1 MERIDSFLHYGYDR
15 KTFDMCVPDI
25 TRHNLKVAKRLSLI
39 FLVIMTF
46 FLVLSLM
53 GMNRQFA
60 PVYATETIEFAF
72 TTVLADK
79 KDLGDRHS
87 RFIVILVALA
97 LISFG
102 VAASVA
108 DTRVVA
114 TAFHVMMIL
123 VAVFFVTTLIPMVCV
138 LGIGVVALIGTSIAY
153 KPAWLASGDTVN
165 AVIFFF
171 AAIVM
176 HYLTSQDRV
185 QNYLNLHELREARKA
200 LAIESHFDGL
210 SGLFNRTHFFEIAEA
225 LDMTEEYTVCLID
238 IDNFKLANDQYGH
251 HTGDLVIAALG
262 AAIRTALHL
271 KGKQGADAATAPA
284 AGRKTFAGRLGG
296 DEFIMLVGPDGPD
309 PHEAGRRVQEI
320 MAAGTYGELKGVGV
334 SIGYA
339 TTREYPGV
347 RVDKLYRVA
356 DIKMYQEK
364 KDHHAARA

>member
-1 MERIDSFLHYGYDR
+1 MERIQTFLHYGYDR
-15 KTFDMCVPDI
+15 KIYDSCAPDI
-25 TRHNLKVAKRLSLI
+25 ARHNLKVAKRLSLI
-39 FLVIMTF
+39 FLVIMVL
-46 FLVLSLM
+46 FLTLSVV
-53 GMNRQFA
+53 GINRQFA
-60 PVYATETIEFAF
+60 LVYGIETVEFAF
-72 TTVLADK
+72 TTALADK
-79 KDLGDRHS
+79 KVFAERHS
-87 RFIVILVALA
+87 RFIVMLVAFA
-97 LISFG
+97 LIAFG
-102 VAASVA
+102 ITASVA
-108 DTRVVA
+108 DTTVVA
-114 TAFHVMMIL
+114 TSFHVMMIL
-123 VAVFFVTTLIPMVCV
+123 VAVFFVTTLLPMMCV
-138 LGIGVVALIGTSIAY
+138 LGVGVVGLIATSVAC

-238 IDNFKLANDQYGH
+238 IDNFKLVNDQYGH

-309 PHEAGRRVQEI
+309 AHEAGRRVQEI
-320 MAAGTYGELKGVGV
+320 MASTDFGELHGIGV

-339 TTREYPGV
+339 STAEYPGV
-347 RVDKLYRVA
+347 RVNRLYRAA
-356 DIKMYQEK
+356 DVRMYLEK
-364 KDHHAARA
+364 TEHHIGR